1 MTTWWAFLR
10 FTPFVQTS
18 QSLFFSTSSVP
29 IDLLITKVTSL
40 SLGIKVMLL
49 TMTCQP
55 HMEIPASSVVSL
67 PIPLFF
73 SRQSALPYLSFQYN
87 IHVPS
92 QGLYIHW
99 HSPAPVTPFHRFFT
113 GLLPFPPPV
122 STQILPPWRGLLWSQ
137 CTVAPGLQSL
147 CAMLLHFRVFFQLYT
162 IQVSGS
168 QPRATVA
175 PEGRFGNV
183 CGQLWLTFSIT

>member
-1 MTTWWAFLR
+1 
-10 FTPFVQTS
+10 
-18 QSLFFSTSSVP
+18 
-29 IDLLITKVTSL
+29 
-40 SLGIKVMLL
+40 MLL
-49 TMTCQP
+49 TMTYQP
-55 HMEIPASSVVSL
+55 HTESPASSVVSL

-73 SRQSALPYLSFQYN
+73 SRQSALPYLPFLIY
-87 IHVPS
+87 PS
-92 QGLYIHW
+92 NTTYMLLLRAFI
-99 HSPAPVTPFHRFFT
+99 SIDIAPVTPFHRFFT

-183 CGQLWLTFSIT
+183 CGQL